1 MQIKFRN
8 VETNE
13 DYPETLKHSKFFRP
27 SFTHDNKGVFYGRFM
42 PKEGKADGSETE
54 ANENQ
59 KVYYHRIGQ
68 DQTNDVLVAEFPEN
82 KNWRFS
88 AEVSDCGSY
97 LIFYIMTG
105 CSDQLLYFAD
115 LRKTPNI
122 DGELRF
128 EKIVTKFEA
137 DYDYITN
144 EGSLF
149 YFLTNKSAPN
159 FRLIAIDFENYDEKE
174 WITVVAESKKN
185 VLDWAC
191 CVNDDKLICH
201 YMEDV
206 KSVLS
211 VHSLKT
217 GEFQFRFKLEPGS
230 IQGFFGD
237 KNCSEI
243 FYHFVSFLD
252 PGTVYH
258 YDFKTPNL
266 EPKIFKEII
275 IENFDR
281 DLYMVEQIFFQST
294 DNVQVPMFIV
304 RRKEKEIKPKP
315 LLLYGYGGFNISIQ
329 PSFSPTLL
337 AFVDIFDGVL
347 SFANIRGK

>member
-1 MQIKFRN
+1 
-8 VETNE
+8 
-13 DYPETLKHSKFFRP
+13 
-27 SFTHDNKGVFYGRFM
+27 M
-42 PKEGKADGSETE
+42 PTEGKADGSETE

-59 KVYYHRIGQ
+59 KVYYHRIGE
-68 DQTNDVLVAEFPEN
+68 DQSKDVLVVEFPEN

-115 LRKTPNI
+115 LRNTPNI
-122 DGELRF
+122 DGKLSF
-128 EKIVTKFEA
+128 QKIVTEFEA

-159 FRLIAIDFENYDEKE
+159 FRLIAIDFENY
-174 WITVVAESKKN
+174 AESNWQTIIAESSN
-185 VLDWAC
+185 VLNWAS
-191 CVNDDKLICH
+191 CVNKDKLVCH
-201 YMEDV
+201 FMEDV

-211 VHSLKT
+211 VHSLHT
-217 GEFQFRFKLEPGS
+217 GELQFRFNLEPGS

-237 KNCSEI
+237 KHCNEI

-258 YDFKTPNL
+258 YDFETPKL
-266 EPKIFKEII
+266 EPTVFKEIT

-281 DLYMVEQIFFQST
+281 NLYMVEQVFFSST
-294 DNVQVPMFIV
+294 DNVKIPMFVV
-304 RRKEKEIKPKP
+304 RKKEEEVRPKP
-315 LLLYGYGGFNISIQ
+315 LLLYGYGGFNIAIQ
-329 PSFSPTLL
+329 PSFSITLL

-347 SFANIRGK
+347 CFANIRGK